1 MKEDTQQTR
10 RLSVHTHP
18 DGPDVFL
25 VMMDSYGNPVSG
37 SVVTMAVAT
46 GPGSF
51 ASESAT
57 SVTTGAWNSSRFFA
71 HAAVEAED

>member
-10 RLSVHTHP
+10 RLSVPTHP

-25 VMMDSYGNPVSG
+25 VVMDICGSPVTG
-37 SVVTMAVAT
+37 SAVTMAVAT

-57 SVTTGAWNSSRFFA
+57 SITTDSWDTSRSFA
-71 HAAVEAED
+71 HSAVEVAD